1 MTVAQKTSGA
11 FTLDRNLVVQTWD
24 AWMESATGIPETVAL
39 GSRLDALYPEL
50 TERGLL
56 ERLRRVAD
64 GGGVDVL
71 APALHRYLL
80 PCPPRDRE
88 SRFERMRQ
96 RVTMSSVRSGDA
108 TAGVRVVIEDVTPRF
123 DRSAM
128 LSADLDSADDSV
140 RLRAAT
146 ALAAAG
152 DAPDTLYGALSDD
165 NWRVRRVAAEGLA
178 DASGS
183 ESVETLVRAIREH
196 HRDPALLNAAISS
209 LARSRADVLPAV
221 LPLLTGEEAEQRTY
235 AALTLGLLGD
245 IRAVSPL
252 VAMLRDPDAN
262 VAFHAIEALGR
273 IGSPD
278 SADALASVA
287 TGGDFFL
294 GFAALDA
301 LAAIGEPMVAPRLVP
316 LLEDAQLADSAA
328 HALQLLGSE
337 DAVAPLAALLARADA
352 SAAPAA
358 LALAAIQRRVGRN
371 VVAGIARGVMTD
383 AAVRALLDIAAS
395 AGDDDVMGMASVLSW
410 FDTDG
415 VDALLVS
422 LLHREA
428 TREGA
433 ADLLSARGPAA
444 AARIGALVGDDS
456 SDVRRSVAEILGR
469 IGSADSTL
477 VLASASAHEDEP
489 AVLIAIANAIGAIGD
504 RRVFGALLALTE
516 HPNAAVRQSVVAAL
530 NSIGEPDME
539 RIVAERLRSPASH
552 ARESAARIVGYFG
565 YSSCLAP
572 LIELCSDPEPTVR
585 RAAVEALP
593 IFDEAATDAVIRISH
608 ADLDTTVR
616 SAAVRALGELRGHT
630 SMEALVDALHDAS
643 PWVRYYAARAATRRA
658 ERSAPLVEA
667 LAALA
672 RDDQATPAR
681 IAALEAL
688 STLDPLTSFD
698 IILTLANDADP
709 DIATAAIG
717 SLGACDPERSAD
729 TIRHVIQTAEPVRQ
743 HAALDAVERQGPA
756 AAYAV
761 AGIGALARTTTD
773 EALRGH
779 AIRALCSVGD
789 EVAIRELASTG
800 SVRRLRDLVSSALA
814 ALPADCLPALER
826 ALATPDDDARE
837 LIVNAIGGV
846 ADTAGLRVLAA
857 CLEDPSP
864 RVRAA
869 AARWL
874 HRLDLRIASAPS
886 ARV

>member
-1 MTVAQKTSGA
+1 MRVAQKISGA
-11 FTLDRNLVVQTWD
+11 FTLDRDLVVQMWD

-56 ERLRRVAD
+56 ARLRRVAD

-96 RVTMSSVRSGDA
+96 RVTMSSVRSGEA

-123 DRSAM
+123 DRSAK

-140 RLRAAT
+140 RLRAVT

-152 DAPDTLYGALSDD
+152 DAPDTLSGALSDD

-221 LPLLTGEEAEQRTY
+221 LPLLAGAEAEQRTY

-245 IRAVSPL
+245 IRAVAPL

-278 SADALASVA
+278 SADALADVA

-337 DAVAPLAALLARADA
+337 DAVAPLVALLARADV

-358 LALAAIQRRVGRN
+358 QALAAIQRRVGRN
-371 VVAGIARGVMTD
+371 VVAGIARGVMTES
-383 AAVRALLDIAAS
+383 AGRALLDIAVA
-395 AGDDDVMGMASVLSW
+395 AGDDDVMGLATVLSW

-415 VDALLVS
+415 VDALLAS

-428 TREGA
+428 TRGGA

-444 AARIGALVGDDS
+444 AARIGALVVDDS
-456 SDVRRSVAEILGR
+456 SEVRRSAAEILGR
-469 IGSADSTL
+469 IGSADSAL
-477 VLASASAHEDEP
+477 VLASASADEDE
-489 AVLIAIANAIGAIGD
+489 AEVLIAIANAIGAIGD
-504 RRVFGALLALTE
+504 RRAFAALLALTE
-516 HPNAAVRQSVVAAL
+516 HANAAVRQSAVAAL

-539 RIVAERLRSPASH
+539 KIVAERLRSPASH

-565 YSSCLAP
+565 YPSCLAP

-593 IFDEAATDAVIRISH
+593 IFDDAATDAVIRVSH
-608 ADLDTTVR
+608 SDVDTTVR
-616 SAAVRALGELRGHT
+616 SAAVRALGELRGHV

-658 ERSAPLVEA
+658 ERSDALVEA
-667 LAALA
+667 LVALA
-672 RDDQATPAR
+672 REDQATPAR

-688 STLDPLTSFD
+688 STLDSLTSVD
-698 IILTLANDADP
+698 TILALANDADP
-709 DIATAAIG
+709 DVATAAIG
-717 SLGACDPERSAD
+717 SLGACDPERTAD
-729 TIRHVIQTAEPVRQ
+729 TIRRFVQTVEPARQ
-743 HAALDAVERQGPA
+743 HAALDAVERQGA
-756 AAYAV
+756 AAAHAV
-761 AGIGALARTTTD
+761 SDIGALARATTD
-773 EALRGH
+773 EPLRGH
-779 AIRALCSVGD
+779 AIRALCAVGN
-789 EVAIRELASTG
+789 EVAIRELASLG

-857 CLEDPSP
+857 RLEDPSP

-874 HRLDLRIASAPS
+874 HRLDLRIATGAS
-886 ARV
+886 ARA